1 MSEYDRF
8 PTSLWIFVADTFGFP
23 VMMLSSDNVCG
34 GDSSGFF
41 FGHGSDR
48 LCGVFR
54 SLRRKSNMSLP
65 PFLAISII
73 IAIVIVNVLAVVLVI
88 VIVNDHC

>member
-34 GDSSGFF
+34 GDFGMLGRWTVVDNKRMHNTCFCVSG
-41 FGHGSDR
+41 D
-48 LCGVFR
+48 
-54 SLRRKSNMSLP
+54 
-65 PFLAISII
+65 
-73 IAIVIVNVLAVVLVI
+73 
-88 VIVNDHC
+88 